1 MEREKQLITPMNEW
15 PGFVKDLAIVLDL
28 INTLTNKTKPCQ
40 LFELILTESEEILG
54 EKSTLTK
61 EMIETAQTYF
71 DINADLQVIKFI
83 NENIKLD
90 GNLSLRHVVND
101 FVKKLPAESIPDTTK
116 YASFTC
122 LCNIP
127 SVCIKTR
134 AELLNLF
141 NTFLGGLLPSI
152 DFNVT
157 SGLGFIVDQIRW
169 VRHCILFLRK
179 FRAFNQNLTQTAI
192 KSSSSEINVEFDILK
207 ASIGE
212 RPEDTMFYQAY
223 KQLKSDAST
232 IFRRKK
238 DDKAWNTIYVGMHST
253 DQGGPYR
260 DSVTRIC
267 ADLCSTRLPLFILC
281 PNGRTE
287 TDLNRDRWI
296 PNIFPPNRSLP
307 VDIKNQYRFVGQFMG
322 MAIRTKQY
330 VDLRF
335 PILLWKQLIHEE
347 ITIEDIQSIDTSSF
361 VMINEMQENIQK
373 IKSLHPDNDGDYLID
388 SIMDEL
394 TFDVV
399 SSTGQ
404 TYELVPGGSQIQLTA
419 ANFED
424 YCNRYRQYRLKEFS
438 RQIEYIRQGL
448 YSVVPSGYLTLFTAQ
463 ELEELVCGKGYID
476 IEMLKRHTRYENDN
490 ESSPHIQLFWSVLS
504 DMFTEEQKKLF
515 LIFVWGRTTLPYTDQ
530 DFSQKFR
537 IARLR
542 TRGNIDQALPSKLS
556 HLSRI

>member
-1 MEREKQLITPMNEW
+1 
-15 PGFVKDLAIVLDL
+15 
-28 INTLTNKTKPCQ
+28 
-40 LFELILTESEEILG
+40 LFELILTESEEITR

-61 EMIETAQTYF
+61 EIVETAQTYF
-71 DINADLQVIKFI
+71 DTTADLEVMKFM
-83 NENIKLD
+83 NQNIKLD
-90 GNLSLRHVVND
+90 GDLNLKKVITD

-127 SVCIKTR
+127 SICVRTR
-134 AELLNLF
+134 IELIYLF
-141 NTFLGGLLPSI
+141 NVFLARTLSTI
-152 DFNVT
+152 DFSVPA
-157 SGLGFIVDQIRW
+157 GLGFIVDRIRS
-169 VRHCILFLRK
+169 VRHYILFLMK
-179 FRAFNQNLTQTAI
+179 FQIFNEVLTESAV
-192 KSSSSEINVEFDILK
+192 KSSSSEMNVEFDILK

-232 IFRRKK
+232 IFRREK

-253 DQGGPYR
+253 DLGGPYR

-267 ADLCSTRLPLFILC
+267 ADLCSTRLSLFILC

-296 PNIFPPNRSLP
+296 PNVFPPNRSLP
-307 VDIKNQYRFVGQFMG
+307 VEIKNQYRFVGQLMG

-335 PILLWKQLIHEE
+335 PILLWKQLIYEE
-347 ITIEDIQSIDTSSF
+347 ITIEDIQSIDSSSF

-388 SIMDEL
+388 SIMDEV

-399 SSTGQ
+399 TSTGQ

-515 LIFVWGRTTLPYTDQ
+515 LIFVWGRSTLPYTDD
-530 DFSQKFR
+530 DFTKKFR
-537 IARLR
+537 ITRLR

-556 HLSRI
+556 HLSRISHKSLKYFRS